1 MNDLTIKEESIDSNG
16 ALSVLHAATDE
27 LTQRYGGNGDSEHL
41 HVDELRPPR
50 GLFLVARLDGH
61 LAGGVGLRPIADP
74 TYHWGEIKRLWVRVD
89 LRRAGIAAKL
99 MDGVTANAARIGYE
113 RLYLETGPRQ
123 PEAIALY
130 EKFGW
135 SPLPFYPDDVF
146 AHPQSLRFMRDL

>member
-1 MNDLTIKEESIDSNG
+1 MSQLTIKEEPIDSNG

-27 LTQRYGGNGDSEHL
+27 LTQRYGGSGDSEHL
-41 HVDELRPPR
+41 HVDELRPPL
-50 GLFLVARLDGH
+50 GLFLVARLNGH

-74 TYHWGEIKRLWVRVD
+74 DFHWGEIKRLWVRVD

-99 MDGVTANAARIGYE
+99 MDDVVAGAKRLGYV

-135 SPLPFYPDDVF
+135 LSLTNYPDGVF